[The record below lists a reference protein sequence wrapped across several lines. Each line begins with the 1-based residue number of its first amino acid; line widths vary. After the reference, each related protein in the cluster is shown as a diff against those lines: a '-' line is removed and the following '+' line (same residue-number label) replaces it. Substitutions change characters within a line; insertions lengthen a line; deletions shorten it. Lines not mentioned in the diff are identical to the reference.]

1 MKCKV
6 FCDKNVF
13 TTIDAFNT
21 WAKGKALTREVIIH
35 TLYVPA
41 TATLSDTLC
50 IVVYHPEDPQWD
62 KTETKAAKDCMTG
75 VIHALHEQDSGVT

>member
-6 FCDKNVF
+6 FCDRNVF
-13 TTIDAFNT
+13 RTVDSFNE

-41 TATLSDTLC
+41 TQTLTDTLC
-50 IVVYHPEDPQWD
+50 IVVYHPEDKYWD
-62 KTETKAAKDCMTG
+62 ATPRQLTAPIHETPEPHIKQAE
-75 VIHALHEQDSGVT
+75 IQVT